1 MKATMLTR
9 RDFYLLSGAA
19 FVLSALPGAS
29 ITPAWAQSNAASA
42 FIQTTANQLLTA
54 MKSAGDATTRKQVLQ
69 QIVDRAVDVEG
80 IGRFCLGRF
89 WRIATP
95 AQQQDYLSLFHR
107 SLVNSITTRLGD
119 YQDVTLTVGRS
130 TPLNGD
136 TAVASVINA
145 AGKPPAQVQW
155 VVSNV
160 SGTLKVIDVLA
171 EGTSLR
177 QTQRSDYTS
186 FLDGH
191 GGNVQT
197 LIDALKRQEA

>member
-1 MKATMLTR
+1 MNMTMLTR
-9 RDFYLLSGAA
+9 RDFCVLSGAA
-19 FVLSALPGAS
+19 AALLAMPSAV
-29 ITPAWAQSNAASA
+29 WAQNNSAAA
-42 FIQTTANQLLTA
+42 FIQTSANQLLTA
-54 MKSAGDATTRKQVLQ
+54 MKSTGSAAARRQVLQ
-69 QIVDRAVDVEG
+69 PILDRCVDVDG

-95 AQQQDYLSLFHR
+95 AQQQDYLALFHR
-107 SLVNSITTRLGD
+107 SLLNSVTARLGD
-119 YQDVTLTVGRS
+119 YQDVTITVGRS
-130 TPLNGD
+130 APMNGD
-136 TAVASVINA
+136 TLVDSTINA

-155 VVSNV
+155 VVANI
-160 SGTLKVIDVLA
+160 SGAFKVVDVLA

-191 GGNVQT
+191 GGNVQA

>member
-1 MKATMLTR
+1 MKQTMLTR
-9 RDFYLLSGAA
+9 RNFCVGLGAMA
-19 FVLSALPGAS
+19 LAGTPLKAARAQANPAATFVQA
-29 ITPAWAQSNAASA
+29 
-42 FIQTTANQLLTA
+42 TANQLLTA
-54 MKSAGDATTRKQVLQ
+54 MKSAGTEAARKQVLQ
-69 QIVDRAVDVEG
+69 QIVDKAVDVDG
-80 IGRFCLGRF
+80 IARFCLGRY

-95 AQQQDYLSLFHR
+95 AQQQDYTALFHR
-107 SLVNSITTRLGD
+107 TLLNSITTRLGD
-119 YQDVTLTVGRS
+119 YQDVTVTVGRA

-136 TAVASVINA
+136 TAVASTINSA
-145 AGKPPAQVQW
+145 DKPPVQVQW
-155 VVSNV
+155 VVAGATGNF
-160 SGTLKVIDVLA
+160 KVVDVLA

>member
-1 MKATMLTR
+1 MKVTMLTR
-9 RDFYLLSGAA
+9 RDFCTLSGAA
-19 FVLSALPGAS
+19 FVLSWMPE
-29 ITPAWAQSNAASA
+29 AWAQNNAAAA
-42 FIQTTANQLLTA
+42 FIQVTANQLLTA

-69 QIVDRAVDVEG
+69 QIVDRSVDVEG

-155 VVSNV
+155 VVSNE
-160 SGTLKVIDVLA
+160 SGSLKVIDVLA

-197 LIDALKRQEA
+197 LIDALKRQES